1 MFIPIGL
8 LGRLL
13 CELLGGA
20 QRTQIQRD
28 RARDARLPGWRPRTR
43 EEADQ
48 ADDDEDALD
57 EAERY
62 EKARQWKKA
71 LAIYREL
78 ARYCPVPEIVVK
90 AKLGIKRVKR
100 AQGL

>member
-1 MFIPIGL
+1 MFMLFL
-8 LGRLL
+8 LIRLL
-13 CELLGGA
+13 FSMFGEV
-20 QRTQIQRD
+20 QRTQIQSD

-57 EAERY
+57 EAETY
-62 EKARQWKKA
+62 ERSRQWKKA

-78 ARYCPVPEIVVK
+78 ARYSQVPEIVVE